1 MLAYIFVSIYFLTV
15 VICSFKNS
23 LNTVLDRQKNVQHR
37 HCITIQDLSVL
48 GLLKKKFET
57 MWGWTGGNSGSGG
70 VDGGKREGDKRVGLV
85 NPQVILVI
93 LVF

>member
-1 MLAYIFVSIYFLTV
+1 MISLLAYIFVSIYFLTV

-48 GLLKKKFET
+48 GLPEKKSLKRC
-57 MWGWTGGNSGSGG
+57 GDGQGGI
-70 VDGGKREGDKRVGLV
+70 VVVVVWMVAKRR
-85 NPQVILVI
+85 
-93 LVF
+93 